1 MSKKYQIF
9 ISSTFEDL
17 KEQRDAVV
25 KAVLQMGHLPV
36 GMEMFNAGEQT
47 QWETIKGYIDNSDY
61 YLVILAHRYG
71 SRSIDGDKNS
81 YTEKEY
87 DYAGDRSVPRLGF
100 VIEKGAPW
108 PNNHVEGGPAK
119 KKLDA
124 FKKKVGS
131 ARVIKFWDT
140 TDKLSFHVFASLS
153 NEINV
158 NPRVG
163 WVRSSEASSTQVAEE
178 LARLSKENKDLQN
191 RLLEFQNSSK
201 SQPLE
206 QIIRKTFVKSTMD
219 SSSQVNLEAVFV
231 TVCKAQPNP
240 TAGDITNKLNIRAA
254 NGNALADSDDQW
266 HHFHDAVTNAL
277 NELQLLGVV
286 STKAIKPEGRQV
298 AQFASLFLRDVWN
311 ITEKGTTLY
320 TTIQYLKSETQ
331 EVG

>member
-1 MSKKYQIF
+1 MPKKYQIF

-17 KEQRDAVV
+17 KEQRDAIV

-36 GMEMFNAGEQT
+36 GMEMFNAGEQS

-71 SRSIDGDKNS
+71 SRSVDGDKNS

-87 DYAGDRSVPRLGF
+87 DYAGDRGVPRLGF

-108 PNNHVEGGPAK
+108 PTNHVEGGPAK

-124 FKKKVGS
+124 FKRKVGS

-140 TDKLSFHVFASLS
+140 TDKLSFHIFASLS

-163 WVRSSEASSTQVAEE
+163 WVRASEAPSTQVAEE
-178 LARLSKENKDLQN
+178 LARLSKENKNLQN
-191 RLLEFQNSSK
+191 RLLEFQNNNK
-201 SQPLE
+201 SEPLA
-206 QIIRKTFVKSTMD
+206 QIIRKTFVKSSAD
-219 SSSQVNLEAVFV
+219 NSIEVNLEAVFV
-231 TVCKAQPNP
+231 TVCKTQPNP
-240 TAGDITNKLNIRAA
+240 ATEDIANKLNIRA
-254 NGNALADSDDQW
+254 SDGSFISDNENQW
-266 HHFHDAVTNAL
+266 HCFHDAITNAL
-277 NELQLLGVV
+277 NELKLLGVI
-286 STKAIKPEGRQV
+286 SSKTTKPEGRQLT
-298 AQFASLFLRDVWN
+298 QFSGLFLRDVWN
-311 ITEKGTTLY
+311 ITEKGTQLY
-320 TTIQYLKSETQ
+320 TMIQYLKPETR